1 MLSIEKPYFMNNEEW
16 YYYDEQK
23 FKYILTNKASQEAID
38 SYNKYY
44 EEALLQYD
52 ITNNMIKDIDKYNE
66 K

>member
-16 YYYDEQK
+16 YYYDEKK
-23 FKYILTNKASQEAID
+23 FKYVLTNKASQEAID

-44 EEALLQYD
+44 EEALAQYD
-52 ITNNMIKDIDKYNE
+52 TTNDIDKNDE